1 MRASHRFAYVI
12 DGDFERVFAF
22 WTINLKMFELVGNIA
37 KNRIIKFKTS
47 HFILLSFVLGSG
59 GSLHLDYRRVGR
71 YLQEKLE
78 VKNVKSTTQGSYIE
92 EQKRDAEEMMDILKI
107 VPEEEKKK
115 VYGIIIGFAL
125 GVESRGK
132 EVV

>member
-1 MRASHRFAYVI
+1 MIEKGNVELY
-12 DGDFERVFAF
+12 
-22 WTINLKMFELVGNIA
+22 LKYGLLI
-37 KNRIIKFKTS
+37 
-47 HFILLSFVLGSG
+47 FILILGMINVFFYF
-59 GSLHLDYRRVGR
+59 YRRRKGIDSFR
-71 YLQEKLE
+71 KKEHE
-78 VKNVKSTTQGSYIE
+78 IW
-92 EQKRDAEEMMDILKI
+92 MDILKI

>member
-1 MRASHRFAYVI
+1 MKITA
-12 DGDFERVFAF
+12 
-22 WTINLKMFELVGNIA
+22 
-37 KNRIIKFKTS
+37 
-47 HFILLSFVLGSG
+47 
-59 GSLHLDYRRVGR
+59 
-71 YLQEKLE
+71 
-78 VKNVKSTTQGSYIE
+78 TQGSYIE

>member
-107 VPEEEKKK
+107 VPEE
-115 VYGIIIGFAL
+115 
-125 GVESRGK
+125 
-132 EVV
+132 

>member
-1 MRASHRFAYVI
+1 M
-12 DGDFERVFAF
+12 
-22 WTINLKMFELVGNIA
+22 
-37 KNRIIKFKTS
+37 
-47 HFILLSFVLGSG
+47 
-59 GSLHLDYRRVGR
+59 
-71 YLQEKLE
+71 
-78 VKNVKSTTQGSYIE
+78 KSTTAQVSYIE
-92 EQKRDAEEMMDILKI
+92 EQKRDAEEIMDILKR

>member
-1 MRASHRFAYVI
+1 MA
-12 DGDFERVFAF
+12 
-22 WTINLKMFELVGNIA
+22 
-37 KNRIIKFKTS
+37 
-47 HFILLSFVLGSG
+47 
-59 GSLHLDYRRVGR
+59 GR

-78 VKNVKSTTQGSYIE
+78 VKNVKSTATQGSYIE

>member
-125 GVESRGK
+125 GVESMGK

>member
-1 MRASHRFAYVI
+1 MIEDQKLSKKQSLPYH
-12 DGDFERVFAF
+12 
-22 WTINLKMFELVGNIA
+22 
-37 KNRIIKFKTS
+37 
-47 HFILLSFVLGSG
+47 ILLSSVLRHGSA
-59 GSLHLDYRRVGR
+59 LYLDYKGDER

-78 VKNVKSTTQGSYIE
+78 VKNVKSTTAQGSYIE
-92 EQKRDAEEMMDILKI
+92 EQKKDAEEMMDILKI

-115 VYGIIIGFAL
+115 VYGIIIGFVL